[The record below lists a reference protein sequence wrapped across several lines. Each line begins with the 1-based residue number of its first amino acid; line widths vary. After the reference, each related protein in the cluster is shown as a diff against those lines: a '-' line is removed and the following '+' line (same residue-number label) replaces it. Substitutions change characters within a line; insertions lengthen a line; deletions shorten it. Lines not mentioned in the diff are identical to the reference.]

1 MKSPSIAR
9 WAEEEVSWLKCVLL
23 CTFSERWASKLSTT
37 TQPTAKPP
45 SATRRCLHCCRC
57 WMAVLIFLGE
67 GRISLFRTLHI
78 GQAWSLGVRLSCSYE
93 TAGMWREL
101 ANRLLVWFPQDVAK
115 KTELVSLRK
124 G

>member
-37 TQPTAKPP
+37 NCPLLSRPQNRRQPQGDAY
-45 SATRRCLHCCRC
+45 
-57 WMAVLIFLGE
+57 AVP
-67 GRISLFRTLHI
+67 
-78 GQAWSLGVRLSCSYE
+78 GVRWPSLSFWVMEGSLCLGPFILDEHGLWVSDYP
-93 TAGMWREL
+93 GMWREL

-115 KTELVSLRK
+115 KTELRLMYR
-124 G
+124 